1 MLQVFRLDGCW
12 VVSEVENIP
21 DQEWGDPDGVLK
33 YPYEILGGSIGDAST
48 GDGTHLRP
56 FPPFSSKRDEIYIRQ
71 SDITVTADADDNIA
85 ALYHTKRQKE
95 KE

>member
-33 YPYEILGGSIGDAST
+33 YPYEILLHHDRV
-48 GDGTHLRP
+48 GTQLLSLIH
-56 FPPFSSKRDEIYIRQ
+56 I
-71 SDITVTADADDNIA
+71 
-85 ALYHTKRQKE
+85 
-95 KE
+95 

>member
-33 YPYEILGGSIGDAST
+33 YPYQIFACDDGG
-48 GDGTHLRP
+48 GTQLRP

-71 SDITVTADADDNIA
+71 SDITVTADADDSIA
-85 ALYHTKRQKE
+85 ALYHSQRQKE
-95 KE
+95 TE

>member
-33 YPYEILGGSIGDAST
+33 YPYEILLHHDRVGAQ
-48 GDGTHLRP
+48 LRP
-56 FPPFSSKRDEIYIRQ
+56 YPPFSANREEILIRQ
-71 SDITVTADADDNIA
+71 SDITVTADADDSIA
-85 ALYHTKRQKE
+85 ALYHTQRQNE
-95 KE
+95 TE

>member
-33 YPYEILGGSIGDAST
+33 YPYEMLIAST
-48 GDGTHLRP
+48 GDGTQLRP